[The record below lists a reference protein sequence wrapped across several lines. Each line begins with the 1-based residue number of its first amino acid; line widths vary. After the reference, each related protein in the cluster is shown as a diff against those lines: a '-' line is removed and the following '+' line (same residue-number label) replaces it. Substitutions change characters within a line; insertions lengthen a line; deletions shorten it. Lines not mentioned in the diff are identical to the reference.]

1 MFPTSKAISKQQMA
15 KIAEFPIASS
25 ARWDAASARYFPP
38 RFFPENVSPVGSW
51 NEREKKE
58 QIERSTTHI
67 IVHVVSRIRDEGRS
81 AVCLIAMQKLDLGL
95 ELSLDIL
102 VLVGS
107 SLRSRTLVHAEVKGL
122 WRRRGK
128 SNGQRI
134 QVQVIVLPKEETIDG
149 WNRQRVAKSNL
160 RLIVFSILR
169 SFVWGGVARFS
180 DVLVA

>member
-1 MFPTSKAISKQQMA
+1 
-15 KIAEFPIASS
+15 
-25 ARWDAASARYFPP
+25 
-38 RFFPENVSPVGSW
+38 
-51 NEREKKE
+51 
-58 QIERSTTHI
+58 
-67 IVHVVSRIRDEGRS
+67 
-81 AVCLIAMQKLDLGL
+81 MQKLDLGL

-134 QVQVIVLPKEETIDG
+134 QVQVIVLPKKETIDG

-169 SFVWGGVARFS
+169 SFVRGGVARFS